1 MRCVYSNESHGI
13 NVNFDSDV
21 DAFEDFNK
29 NMDNT
34 DTVYVNGA
42 STSAASE
49 SLEFGGKTLF
59 VDSELPGSKATKF
72 QWIEFHVQSAG
83 LSTNFLDS
91 ILNHTIKRQ
100 MLKLIQM
107 RQPPTE
113 TSRGRNPT
121 DGNSTQYQKKRQR
134 FLRQASKWIS
144 RTSPQRDSVCVT
156 TIGDKNKVLS
166 TSECAGEPSSSD
178 RKSL

>member
-1 MRCVYSNESHGI
+1 MLISVELIVQRLQ
-13 NVNFDSDV
+13 
-21 DAFEDFNK
+21 K
-29 NMDNT
+29 NLWNLM
-34 DTVYVNGA
+34 
-42 STSAASE
+42 E
-49 SLEFGGKTLF
+49 RHFC
-59 VDSELPGSKATKF
+59 LPIQIYRATKF
-72 QWIEFHVQSAG
+72 QWIEFLVQSAG
-83 LSTNFLDS
+83 LTANFLDS